1 VRRRADSM
9 LVKGGL
15 ETLRSKLSPHNVR
28 RTEDTGFADYDNR
41 EEKLHIITDI

>member
-15 ETLRSKLSPHNVR
+15 ETLKSKLSLHNVK
-28 RTEDTGFADYDNR
+28 RTEDTGFVDYDNR
-41 EEKLHIITDI
+41 EEKLHIITNL